1 MRIIKYECVLVKYE
15 IAILLSVFKFL
26 CMNNLQPL
34 ELGQWTAHIQPP
46 ANGKLS
52 IEEQFVCFVSLSRFA
67 VRLPFLMRLD
77 ELDYHHP
84 REQIAQRPL
93 ARRDAS
99 RLLCMDRSSGFFE
112 DRLFAEFPSLLR
124 GDELVVFNNARVIP
138 ARLFGRRAGVHA
150 QPPSRATR
158 AEHLTGKVEIF
169 LAREIDSETWEA
181 LVRPGRKMQ
190 VGERVL
196 FGEGE
201 LEAEVLSRG
210 PFGLRTLRFISH
222 DRSNVS
228 SLLERLGHV
237 PLPPYI
243 ERADEISDRER
254 YQTVF
259 AKRPGAIAAPTAGLH
274 FSPEILEKILARGV
288 EICEL
293 TLHVGL
299 GTFQPIHG
307 ETLESH
313 VMHAESYEIPTQSA
327 DRIQAARDAGRP
339 ILAIG
344 TTVVRAL
351 EDAARRTA
359 ESGSSNLVLAGKA
372 EAQLFILPGFRFR
385 VVEGLLTNFHLPRST
400 LLALVCAF
408 AGREHVLAVYKHA
421 VEAGYRFY
429 SYGDC
434 MLIR

>member
-1 MRIIKYECVLVKYE
+1 M
-15 IAILLSVFKFL
+15 
-26 CMNNLQPL
+26 
-34 ELGQWTAHIQPP
+34 H
-46 ANGKLS
+46 
-52 IEEQFVCFVSLSRFA
+52 
-67 VRLPFLMRLD
+67 LD
-77 ELDYHHP
+77 ELDYRLP

-93 ARRDAS
+93 DRRDAS
-99 RLLCMDRSSGFFE
+99 RLLLLDRSSGLFE
-112 DRLFAEFPSLLR
+112 DRLFAEFANLLR

-138 ARLFGRRAGVHA
+138 ARLFARRAGVHA

-243 ERADEISDRER
+243 ERADETSDRER

-274 FSPEILEKILARGV
+274 FSPEILEKIRARGA

-307 ETLESH
+307 ATLESH
-313 VMHAESYEIPTQSA
+313 VMHAESYEIPAQTA
-327 DRIQAARDAGRP
+327 DRIQATRDAGRP

-351 EDAARRTA
+351 EDAALRA
-359 ESGSSNLVLAGKA
+359 GESGSSNLVLAGKA
-372 EAQLFILPGFRFR
+372 DAQLFVVPGFRFR

-408 AGREHVLAVYKHA
+408 AGREQVLAAYKHA
-421 VEAGYRFY
+421 VEASYRFY

>member
-1 MRIIKYECVLVKYE
+1 MLVKYE

-77 ELDYHHP
+77 ELDYHLP

-93 ARRDAS
+93 DRREAS
-99 RLLCMDRSSGFFE
+99 RLLFLDRSSGLFE
-112 DRLFAEFPSLLR
+112 DGLFVEFPSLLR
-124 GDELVVFNNARVIP
+124 GDELLVFNNARVIP
-138 ARLFGRRAGVHA
+138 ARLFGRRAGVHS

-158 AEHLTGKVEIF
+158 SEHLTGKVEIF
-169 LAREIDSETWEA
+169 LTRELDPETWEA

-201 LEAEVLSRG
+201 LEAEVRARG
-210 PFGLRTLRFISH
+210 QLGMRTLRFISH
-222 DRSNVS
+222 DQS
-228 SLLERLGHV
+228 SISQHFERLGHV

-243 ERADEISDRER
+243 DRADETSDRER

-274 FSPEILEKILARGV
+274 FSTEILEKIRARGV

-313 VMHAESYEIPTQSA
+313 VMHAESYEILAETA

-344 TTVVRAL
+344 TTAVRAL
-351 EDAARRTA
+351 EDAALRAA
-359 ESGSSNLVLAGKA
+359 ESGSANLVLSGKA
-372 EAQLFILPGFRFR
+372 EARLFIVPGFRFR

-408 AGREHVLAVYKHA
+408 AGREHVLAAYNHA

-434 MLIR
+434 QLIR

>member
-1 MRIIKYECVLVKYE
+1 MQL
-15 IAILLSVFKFL
+15 
-26 CMNNLQPL
+26 
-34 ELGQWTAHIQPP
+34 
-46 ANGKLS
+46 
-52 IEEQFVCFVSLSRFA
+52 VCFVYLDGFA
-67 VRLPFLMRLD
+67 VRLPSSMRLD
-77 ELDYHHP
+77 ELDYHLP

-99 RLLCMDRSSGFFE
+99 RLLFLDRSSGVFE
-112 DRLFAEFPSLLR
+112 DRLFTEFLTLLR
-124 GDELVVFNNARVIP
+124 GDELLVFNNARVIP

-150 QPPSRATR
+150 QLPSLATR
-158 AEHLTGKVEIF
+158 TEHLTGEVEIF
-169 LAREIDSETWEA
+169 LTREIDSETWEA
-181 LVRPGRKMQ
+181 LVRPGRKIQ

-210 PFGLRTLRFISH
+210 RLGLRTLRFISH
-222 DRSNVS
+222 DRSNLRS
-228 SLLERLGHV
+228 HFERLGHV

-243 ERADEISDRER
+243 ERADEASDRER

-274 FSPEILEKILARGV
+274 FSPEILEKIGARGV

-307 ETLESH
+307 ETLENH
-313 VMHAESYEIPTQSA
+313 VMHAESYEIPAPTA
-327 DRIQAARDAGRP
+327 DRIQTARDAGRP

-344 TTVVRAL
+344 TTVIRAL
-351 EDAARRTA
+351 EDAALLAA

-372 EAQLFILPGFRFR
+372 DAQLFIVPGFRFR

-408 AGREHVLAVYKHA
+408 AGREHVLAAYKHA

-434 MLIR
+434 LLVR